1 MDCARLL
8 KAFSFKSMSMVVIS
22 WCNVNLD
29 YRGDN
34 IMKLNY
40 DFIWINFK
48 LSLTFDLNRNAYL
61 EFMYLK
67 IFVVV

>member
-1 MDCARLL
+1 
-8 KAFSFKSMSMVVIS
+8 MVVIS